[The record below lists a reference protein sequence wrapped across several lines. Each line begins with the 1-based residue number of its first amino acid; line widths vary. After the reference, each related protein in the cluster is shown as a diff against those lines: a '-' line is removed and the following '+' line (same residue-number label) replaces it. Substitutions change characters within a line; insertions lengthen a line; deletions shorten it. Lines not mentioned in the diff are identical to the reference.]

1 MSSSSDNTPPSA
13 GEFTAPESAEAS
25 APFANWRVALMDLV
39 AARLSLIQMESKDA
53 TRETTRR
60 VALIAV
66 ASAAIFFAWALL
78 LAGGVSLLSQS
89 TGWPW
94 SLIAIG
100 LAALHLLIGFILSQS
115 AKPSGSASFP
125 VTRAE
130 FQKDREWIENFN
142 RNKKSND

>member
-25 APFANWRVALMDLV
+25 APFSHWRVALMDLV

-53 TRETTRR
+53 TREATRR

-94 SLIAIG
+94 ISVVVVPSIKKDHPPAIDVDEVIVSSP
-100 LAALHLLIGFILSQS
+100 ALLFGVDWLL
-115 AKPSGSASFP
+115 
-125 VTRAE
+125 
-130 FQKDREWIENFN
+130 
-142 RNKKSND
+142 

>member
-1 MSSSSDNTPPSA
+1 MSSSSDNLPPSA
-13 GEFTAPESAEAS
+13 SASSARESSETN
-25 APFANWRVALMDLV
+25 APFTHWRVALMDLL
-39 AARLSLIQMESKDA
+39 AARLSLIQLESQDA
-53 TRETTRR
+53 ARETTRR

-66 ASAAIFFAWALL
+66 ASAATFFAWALL

-94 SLIAIG
+94 NLIAIG
-100 LAALHLLIGFILSQS
+100 FAAIHLVIGIILSQS
-115 AKPSGSASFP
+115 AKPSGNPSFP